1 MFKLLIGQE
10 ETPINFVRRMSG
22 AVGAYKR
29 LMGQKLP
36 RDQASNAW
44 LTHQVQFT
52 GMGAEEPMF
61 NMTGTIEYRVTET
74 TDGKQKNIKESVIPL
89 TEGSNYSFRPL
100 NEIIHTGVMEGIEYI
115 KMSTMCELDI
125 SDSDIIERIKHSIK
139 TELENGKVFGDF
151 TIMVNVKDANIRAIT
166 VVVRS

>member
-10 ETPINFVRRMSG
+10 ETPIDFVRRMSG
-22 AVGAYKR
+22 AVGAYKN

-44 LTHQVQFT
+44 LTHQVQIA
-52 GMGAEEPMF
+52 GMGAEETMF
-61 NMTGTIEYRVTET
+61 NVAGTLEYRVTET
-74 TDGKQKNIKESVIPL
+74 SDGKQKNIKESVIPL
-89 TEGSNYSFRPL
+89 TEGVNYSFRPL
-100 NEIIHTGVMEGIEYI
+100 NEIIHTGVTEGIEYI
-115 KMSTMCELDI
+115 RMSAMCEMDI

-151 TIMVNVKDANIRAIT
+151 TIMVNVRDTNIQTIT